1 MAPEVWYDTET
12 YEVDVYMHSA
22 GVLRVY
28 FADGE
33 TVHSVN
39 NMTFDLNY
47 DGDIIYSHH
56 NNGRLYA
63 VQKDYFNNY
72 DNIVIESV
80 LQEIRNP
87 YLSEK

>member
-1 MAPEVWYDTET
+1 MRKKNIYARAFALV
-12 YEVDVYMHSA
+12 A